1 MNNVSCDTFP
11 CSSNNKPQRRLTS
24 EDVRKQI
31 RLREADSW
39 ITKHNERIGSTGTL
53 RTRAQCNE
61 RGKQEAVK
69 EISKQTKEKGKP
81 KQRKTKSKIHKGF
94 VCRTWATNFLPKDAG
109 ENEEDE
115 FVPFFVRK
123 YVDNSKSIGP
133 EKKKAVVT
141 LTEGKRKT
149 SNHACGQA
157 DSDAET
163 TEQNT
168 TENVT
173 KLEIKTKDRPNS
185 DDEDNIET
193 KEQHLENWAGSGL
206 GLKSIS
212 HDSICCCGE
221 RLKHGKEMK
230 RPQSTIPLNR
240 ASHQRA
246 RIKEKTCVA
255 LPIKQFPPINPLE
268 GTKKPK
274 FLSGRT
280 VGVSPTRN
288 RPHTVD
294 SALLSKEAILVNGHR
309 NLPNYIR
316 ASDSFTGVLRLS
328 PENLNKEK
336 QMFSRVAFERDCVDG
351 KTFDEAIRLMSSRRE
366 ADKEVE
372 ETVDKNETA
381 KSALNELKNLQVQS
395 VRSRSLSDPR
405 GNEKWSRRRIGENQ
419 NVLYRDVGNRPAVR
433 TPLNSIHNEDD
444 DSCTDS
450 NNNGLR
456 SEIEYTFDGSAK
468 LAVYLHPRGASCH

>member
-1 MNNVSCDTFP
+1 M
-11 CSSNNKPQRRLTS
+11 
-24 EDVRKQI
+24 
-31 RLREADSW
+31 RLREANSW
-39 ITKHNERIGSTGTL
+39 ITKHNERIRSTGTL
-53 RTRAQCNE
+53 RTSAQWND
-61 RGKQEAVK
+61 RGKQEAVEEIPKQAK
-69 EISKQTKEKGKP
+69 EEAKP

-109 ENEEDE
+109 ENEDDE

-123 YVDNSKSIGP
+123 YVDNSKSTGP
-133 EKKKAVVT
+133 EKKRAVVT
-141 LTEGKRKT
+141 LTGGKHKT
-149 SNHACGQA
+149 SNYACGQA
-157 DSDAET
+157 DSDET
-163 TEQNT
+163 AKQNT

-173 KLEIKTKDRPNS
+173 KLEIKTKDRRNS
-185 DDEDNIET
+185 DDEENIEI
-193 KEQHLENWAGSGL
+193 KEQHMENWAGSGL
-206 GLKSIS
+206 GLKSIF

-221 RLKHGKEMK
+221 RLKRGKERK
-230 RPQSTIPLNR
+230 RSQSTIPPNR
-240 ASHQRA
+240 ASQQRA

-280 VGVSPTRN
+280 VGVSSTRN

-294 SALLSKEAILVNGHR
+294 SAFLSKDAILVNGHR

-316 ASDSFTGVLRLS
+316 ASDSFAGVLRLS
-328 PENLNKEK
+328 SENLNKEK
-336 QMFSRVAFERDCVDG
+336 QMFSRVAFERDCMGG
-351 KTFDEAIRLMSSRRE
+351 KTFDEVIKLMSSTQRRE
-366 ADKEVE
+366 EDKGVE

-381 KSALNELKNLQVQS
+381 KSALHDLKNVQVQS

-405 GNEKWSRRRIGENQ
+405 GNEKWSRCRIDENQ
-419 NVLYRDVGNRPAVR
+419 NVLCRDIGNRPAVR
-433 TPLNSIHNEDD
+433 TPLNSIHNEYD

-450 NNNGLR
+450 NNNGLG

-468 LAVYLHPRGASCH
+468 LAVYLHPRGASCHS